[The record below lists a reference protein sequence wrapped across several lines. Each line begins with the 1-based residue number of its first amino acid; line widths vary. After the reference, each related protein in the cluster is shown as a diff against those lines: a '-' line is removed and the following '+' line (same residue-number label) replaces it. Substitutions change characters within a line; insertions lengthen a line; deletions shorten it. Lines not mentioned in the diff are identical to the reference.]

1 MMIGRELFA
10 KRRNGCLLVS
20 VLFLAPFVSGCQPS
34 SHTEN
39 NPAVTEPGKKIE
51 AEALPQYDSDT
62 SPEDCLVCGEGK
74 GTALPLYRG
83 QKNLGIL
90 NLNSFDLAP
99 VTINRYDDSGELIE
113 KLSKGS
119 ATHITSTGKDGFF
132 LSVTADTN
140 RGYANGHLS
149 FNKSETLDMEKA
161 ASHLCSDCLNRTMDN
176 CWSDN
181 PLNMGVIDFSTGEIR
196 LFEEKILA
204 FTFGDY
210 YISCDGK
217 DRDDEDMRNIDLL
230 IFYCPERYQD

>member
-1 MMIGRELFA
+1 MRDRGFFA
-10 KRRNGCLLVS
+10 KRWRGCLPVS
-20 VLFLAPFVSGCQPS
+20 VFFLAIFVSGCQPD
-34 SHTEN
+34 SHAEN
-39 NPAVTEPGKKIE
+39 RPAATEPEKEIE
-51 AEALPQYDSDT
+51 AETSPQYDSDT
-62 SPEDCLVCGEGK
+62 SPEDCRVCGEGK

-83 QKNLGIL
+83 QLNLGIV

-119 ATHITSTGKDGFF
+119 TTHMTSTGEDGFF

-149 FNKSETLDMEKA
+149 FNKGETLDMKKA
-161 ASHLCSDCLNRTMDN
+161 ASHLCSDCLNQTMDN
-176 CWSDN
+176 CWSDE
-181 PLNMGVIDFSTGEIR
+181 PLSMGVIDFSTGDIR

-217 DRDDEDMRNIDLL
+217 DREDGDMRNIDLL
-230 IFYCPERYQD
+230 VFYCPERYQD